1 MIGDRHGKEIVQT
14 AGRDQFGDFALAFA
28 HYNDDVLFSE
38 DWNDDAIDLNT
49 AASSR

>member
-1 MIGDRHGKEIVQT
+1 MAKKIVQA
-14 AGRDQFGDFALAFA
+14 AGRDQFGDFAPAFA
-28 HYNDDVLFSE
+28 HYNGDVLFSE

>member
-1 MIGDRHGKEIVQT
+1 MAKKIVQT
-14 AGRDQFGDFALAFA
+14 AGRDQFGDFAPAFA
-28 HYNDDVLFSE
+28 PYNDDVLFSE

>member
-1 MIGDRHGKEIVQT
+1 MAEKIVQT
-14 AGRDQFGDFALAFA
+14 AGHDQLGDFAPAFA

>member
-1 MIGDRHGKEIVQT
+1 MAKKIVQT
-14 AGRDQFGDFALAFA
+14 AGRDQFGDFAPTFA